1 MQVKD
6 IITSLN
12 LTVFGGNQGL
22 THEITGGYTSDLLS
36 DVMGHAEN
44 GKIWITLQTH
54 KNVIA
59 IASLK
64 DLAAVILIKGLEPDA
79 DMLAQAEEEGIPVL
93 GTTDQAFETTGKL
106 FNLLIR

>member
-6 IITSLN
+6 I
-12 LTVFGGNQGL
+12 LTILDLKVFGGSQGMN
-22 THEITGGYTSDLLS
+22 HEITGGYTSDLLS
-36 DVMGHAEN
+36 DVMGHAEK

-64 DLAAVILIKGLEPDA
+64 DLAAVILIKGLEPDT

-93 GTTDQAFETTGKL
+93 GTNNQAFETTGKL
-106 FNLLIR
+106 FNLLSH